1 MRQTEPLVLAVDCGT
16 QSLRALILDKK
27 GKILAQEA
35 VVYQPPYFST
45 QPGYAEQ
52 NPDFYYDRLCQA
64 VGALKENHAAAFGRV
79 QALVLTTMRDSVLCL
94 DRGKG
99 PSPPVF
105 SGWMSGWQSV
115 SAQCPFPI
123 GRFFGLGG

>member
-52 NPDFYYDRLCQA
+52 NPDFY
-64 VGALKENHAAAFGRV
+64 
-79 QALVLTTMRDSVLCL
+79 
-94 DRGKG
+94 
-99 PSPPVF
+99 
-105 SGWMSGWQSV
+105 
-115 SAQCPFPI
+115 
-123 GRFFGLGG
+123 